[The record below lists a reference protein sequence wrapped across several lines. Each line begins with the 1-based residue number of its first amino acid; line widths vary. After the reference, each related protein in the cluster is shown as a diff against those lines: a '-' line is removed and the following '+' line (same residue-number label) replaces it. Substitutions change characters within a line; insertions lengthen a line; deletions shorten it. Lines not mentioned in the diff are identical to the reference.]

1 MKKYKLKLDYTGAEL
16 KELKELGK
24 NYGSPMTT
32 VWRVV
37 GKGDCNG
44 PFKNLREKYFE
55 IKPEDEFDFMAD
67 INNVVMGT
75 AIFPEPKKYYVH
87 LIKGDSD
94 SYLNYG
100 LDSKNYYT
108 SDKEEISRLKTQFTK
123 EEIRAINP
131 NYLLFIEEVPNDKLD
146 FPVKVIE

>member
-1 MKKYKLKLDYTGAEL
+1 MKYKLKLNYTEGEL
-16 KELKELGK
+16 KELKKLSEYYHNTPILALWQAAG
-24 NYGSPMTT
+24 
-32 VWRVV
+32 VE
-37 GKGDCNG
+37 DCNG
-44 PFKNLREKYFE
+44 LFKGLRAKFIAIEH
-55 IKPEDEFDFMAD
+55 EDEFDFMAD

-75 AIFPEPKKYYVH
+75 AILPEPKKYYVH

-146 FPVKVIE
+146 KVEDYE

>member
-1 MKKYKLKLDYTGAEL
+1 MKKYKLKLHYTADEL
-16 KELKELGK
+16 KELKRF
-24 NYGSPMTT
+24 NTDYHSPMNAIKQI
-32 VWRVV
+32 V

-55 IKPEDEFDFMAD
+55 IKPEEEFDFMAD
-67 INNVVMGT
+67 INNSVMGT

-87 LIKGDSD
+87 FIKDDSD

-100 LDSKNYYT
+100 LDRENYYT
-108 SDKEEISRLKTQFTK
+108 TDKEEISCVKTQFTK

-131 NYLLFIEEVPNDKLD
+131 SYLLFIEEVSNDKLD
-146 FPVKVIE
+146 KVEDYE